1 MFCSQC
7 GKEIQ
12 DGVGFCPFC
21 GSKQNGS
28 KKSIDNMIDNAGE
41 EIGSG
46 IDDAVNEIKDSVKN
60 TSDKISQKIEEAD
73 IKKNWKD
80 YITME
85 NMEKLAA
92 LALILP
98 LFMGIVNAVL
108 SGVFAG
114 VMLIPGVGAIFSF
127 ILFIVRLLFVAAA
140 ICGAAG
146 AGYVIYKNEAKRNTW
161 SYVLLGC
168 TVAAA
173 ISCLCILF
181 WPRLGWFYNTPE
193 WVGPF
198 RRILGLVALVFG
210 VDAVSRV
217 IVQNKGMESEPN
229 VSADLDAYKNWYAD
243 YKKDQAAEES
253 KETALAVEEGPQ
265 SYFDGT
271 GGSLLGLLII
281 ATLVTCITCGI
292 AAPWMI
298 CKVMKWRKSHTVI
311 NGRRL
316 AFNGTGGSL
325 FGHWILWEIL
335 CVITCGIY
343 SFFMYVAL
351 KRWEMQHTTYEDEP
365 LVPGQFE
372 GNSFEYLGY
381 AILQTI
387 LLVVTCGLAAPWT
400 ITMIEKWEMKN
411 TIVANDRMKYEGT
424 ALGLLGQYIIVA
436 LLSCITC
443 GIYYSW
449 GICRINKYIYSH
461 THVDR

>member
-12 DGVGFCPFC
+12 EGVGFCPYC
-21 GSKQNGS
+21 GAKQNS
-28 KKSIDNMIDNAGE
+28 SNKSIDNMIDNAGE

-46 IDDAVNEIKDSVKN
+46 IDDAVNEFKDSFKD
-60 TSDKISQKIEEAD
+60 TSEKISQKIEEAD

-80 YITME
+80 YLTME

-92 LALILP
+92 FALIIP
-98 LFMGIVNAVL
+98 LFMGIVNFVL
-108 SGVFAG
+108 TGVFAG
-114 VMLIPGVGAIFSF
+114 FAFIPGIGFIFG
-127 ILFIVRLLFVAAA
+127 LLLKIVRLLFVATA
-140 ICGAAG
+140 ICGAVAS
-146 AGYVIYKNEAKRNTW
+146 GYVLYKNEAKRNTW
-161 SYVLLGC
+161 SYILFGLD
-168 TVAAA
+168 VAAA
-173 ISCLCILF
+173 LACILILF
-181 WPRLGWFYNTPE
+181 WPVASWWDVPA
-193 WVGPF
+193 WVSPV
-198 RRILGLVALVFG
+198 RKILGLVALVFG
-210 VDAVSRV
+210 VDAISRV
-217 IVQNKGMESEPN
+217 VVQNKGMESEPN
-229 VSADLDAYKNWYAD
+229 VSADIDAYKTWYEN
-243 YKKDQAAEES
+243 YKKNQAVEES
-253 KETALAVEEGPQ
+253 KETAVAVAEGPE

-271 GGSLLGLLII
+271 GASLLGLLII
-281 ATLVTCITCGI
+281 AMLVTCITCGL

-298 CKVMKWRKSHTVI
+298 CKVLKWRKSHTVI

-325 FGHWILWEIL
+325 FGHWILWEVL

-351 KRWEMQHTTYEDEP
+351 RRWEMQHTTYEDEP
-365 LVPGQFE
+365 LVAGQFE

-381 AILQTI
+381 GILQAI

-400 ITMIEKWEMKN
+400 ITMIQKWQMKN